1 MIVLHLP
8 VSQYEASM
16 SDVGRKDKP
25 EIADNLY
32 VCKLMLVFGSLFL
45 RLEES

>member
-1 MIVLHLP
+1 MVVLHLP
-8 VSQYEASM
+8 ISQYEASM
-16 SDVGRKDKP
+16 SDIGRKDKR

-32 VCKLMLVFGSLFL
+32 VYKLMLVFGSLFL